1 MRIGELTITPAFGER
16 FILSEYLRVVGIG
29 GTLRKNST
37 SLGALKR
44 ALAGAEDAGAEVELL
59 DLRELRLPMYEPG
72 LALDEYGPEVQRFI
86 EEVRG
91 ADALIV
97 STGAYHGTL
106 AGVTKNALDFVQ
118 FLSRD
123 KRPYLDGRVVGLLS
137 TAGGDQAAT
146 NANGAMVHT
155 VHALRGIVAPLMV
168 TIPKSWQRSEAG
180 EITDEAYNARLDQL
194 GALVVNLS
202 GKLRRTDE
210 TRRIAGAV
218 A

>member
-1 MRIGELTITPAFGER
+1 MRD
-16 FILSEYLRVVGIG
+16 YLKVVGIG

-44 ALAGAEDAGAEVELL
+44 ALAGAEEAGAEVELL

-72 LALDEYGPEVQRFI
+72 LALDEYGPEVRRFV

-106 AGVTKNALDFVQ
+106 AGVTKNALDFIQ
-118 FLSRD
+118 FLARD
-123 KRPYLDGRVVGLLS
+123 ERPYLDGRVVGLIS

-168 TIPKSWQRSEAG
+168 AIPKSWQRSEGG
-180 EITDEAYNARLDQL
+180 EITDDTYAARLDQL
-194 GALVVNLS
+194 GALVVDYAV
-202 GKLRRTDE
+202 KLQRTDE
-210 TRRIAGAV
+210 TRRLAGTA